1 MLNVKYK
8 GEDGMRK
15 EEYLKTHTLE
25 QYEAYKK
32 KQAELSK
39 KWRNKN
45 LERSRKYGREYYYKK
60 LKERSK

>member
-1 MLNVKYK
+1 MK
-8 GEDGMRK
+8 K

-39 KWRNKN
+39 KWREKN
-45 LERSRKYGREYYYKK
+45 RAKSRAYGLKYYYDHKVQK
-60 LKERSK
+60 